1 MTISTPIIGG
11 EEPPRGNAHDVSE
24 RGRAIMHRLKAH
36 AAAKGLPTP
45 DLTNDLDLRRRIYK
59 AARRLE
65 DARARRGDTRPFL
78 VDEEPAVA
86 AFLNLLEGDIAAG
99 NVQPAGPLFARMQG
113 LVGDMRVD
121 LDAPLPD
128 DDEDDA

>member
-11 EEPPRGNAHDVSE
+11 EESPRGNARDVSE
-24 RGRAIMHRLKAH
+24 RGRAIMHRLKAR

-59 AARRLE
+59 VARRIE
-65 DARARRGDTRPFL
+65 DARARRGDTRPYL
-78 VDEEPAVA
+78 LDEAPVVT
-86 AFLNLLEGDIAAG
+86 AFLGLPDRDIAAG

-113 LVGDMRVD
+113 LVGDARVG
-121 LDAPLPD
+121 LDAPLPE
-128 DDEDDA
+128 EDDA